1 MVTWEQGTEM
11 VRRERAEKRR
21 READERRCY
30 ENLRELA
37 DASEELG
44 AALDSLERWV
54 EAAKPPVRK

>member
-1 MVTWEQGTEM
+1 M

-54 EAAKPPVRK
+54 EAATPPVRK